1 LLVYFDKAIFKGVI
15 MKAGELSG
23 ELLKYVERVKML
35 EDEVARLRL
44 ESSAHY
50 TPISSPIKAGEVLR
64 NTRLEQ
70 ALDQKTVQAMAD
82 IGDSTLSVIESG
94 KKSIRLDTLLR
105 VTSALGLDVYIGAKS

>member
-1 LLVYFDKAIFKGVI
+1 MG
-15 MKAGELSG
+15 GSELSG
-23 ELLKYVERVKML
+23 ELVKYAERVKAL

-44 ESSAHY
+44 GSSVHY
-50 TPISSPIKAGEVLR
+50 TPVSSPAKAGEVLR
-64 NTRLEQ
+64 KARLEQ
-70 ALDQKTVQAMAD
+70 ELDQKTVQAMAE